1 MLQQQK
7 SPNGSS
13 SFQKKA
19 LYSNIKSNTFY
30 EDSECNIDI
39 NDDND
44 IPNTQHI
51 CTYEFAMQNIK
62 SLTKA

>member
-1 MLQQQK
+1 MLL
-7 SPNGSS
+7 SAGR
-13 SFQKKA
+13 KKCM
-19 LYSNIKSNTFY
+19 Y

-39 NDDND
+39 NDEND
-44 IPNTQHI
+44 IPNTKHI